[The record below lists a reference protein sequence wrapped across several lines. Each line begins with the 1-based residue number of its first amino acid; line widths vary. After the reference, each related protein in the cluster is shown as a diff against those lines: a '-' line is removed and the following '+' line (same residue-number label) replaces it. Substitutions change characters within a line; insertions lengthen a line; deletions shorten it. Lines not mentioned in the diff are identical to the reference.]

1 VIRLVVSNQ
10 RGGVAKTTTVTAMA
24 RVFADM
30 GKKVLIIDTDSQGSV
45 ASILN
50 LKPEAYLYNFLVNNQ
65 AFRDCIVGAAPN
77 IHVMCS
83 NRRTVEAEA
92 VFMGVTG
99 REMAFDNVFPLE
111 DDQYEIVLLDVAPSI
126 TLLQT
131 CSMVYAKA
139 ILIPVAMDPLSLQGA
154 MASIQTA
161 ASLNKL
167 FRLNIKVAGILPVM
181 VNRRL
186 RMTDMILNSLDEL
199 AQTYDIPVLPPI
211 RTDTA
216 VNQAAKA
223 RKFIVDF
230 DPKAKAVEDYT
241 EAVRHIIHHFEGK
254 TASEEIKASI
264 IA

>member
-1 VIRLVVSNQ
+1 MIRLVVSNQ
-10 RGGVAKTTTVTAMA
+10 RGGVAKTTTVTTMA
-24 RVFADM
+24 QVFADT
-30 GKKVLIIDTDSQGSV
+30 GLKVLIIDTDSQGSV

-50 LKPEAYLYNFLVNNQ
+50 LKPENYLYNFLVNNQ
-65 AFRDCIVGAAPN
+65 AFRDCIVEAAPN
-77 IHVMCS
+77 VHVMCS

-111 DDQYEIVLLDVAPSI
+111 DRDYDVVLLDVAPSI

-139 ILIPVAMDPLSLQGA
+139 ILIPVAMDALSLQGA

-167 FRLNIKVAGILPVM
+167 FRLNVKVAGILPVM

-186 RMTDMILNSLDEL
+186 RMTDMIMNSLEEL
-199 AQTYDIPVLPPI
+199 AQTHSIPLLPPI

-223 RKFIVDF
+223 RTFLSNF
-230 DPKAKAVEDYT
+230 DPKSKALEDYT
-241 EAVRHIIHHFEGK
+241 EAARQLLRDLNGR
-254 TASEEIKASI
+254 TAPQGA
-264 IA
+264 

>member
-1 VIRLVVSNQ
+1 MIRLVVSNQ
-10 RGGVAKTTTVTAMA
+10 RGGVAKTTTVTTMA

-30 GKKVLIIDTDSQGSV
+30 GMKVLIIDTDSQGSV

-50 LKPEAYLYNFLVNNQ
+50 LKPENYLYNFLVNNQ
-65 AFRDCIVGAAPN
+65 AFRDCIVEAGPN
-77 IHVMCS
+77 VHVMCS

-111 DDQYEIVLLDVAPSI
+111 DHVYDVVLLDVAPSI

-199 AQTYDIPVLPPI
+199 SQTYTVPLLPPI

-216 VNQAAKA
+216 VNQAAKT
-223 RKFIVDF
+223 RQFIADF

-241 EAVRHIIHHFEGK
+241 EATRRLLDHLTGR
-254 TASEEIKASI
+254 TTNEELKA
-264 IA
+264 AV

>member
-10 RGGVAKTTTVTAMA
+10 RGGVAKTTTVTTMA

-30 GKKVLIIDTDSQGSV
+30 GMKVLIIDTDSQGSV

-50 LKPEAYLYNFLVNNQ
+50 LKPENYLYNFLVNNQ
-65 AFRDCIVGAAPN
+65 AFRDCIVEAGPN
-77 IHVMCS
+77 VHVMCS

-111 DDQYEIVLLDVAPSI
+111 DDHYDVVLLDVAPSI

-186 RMTDMILNSLDEL
+186 RMTDMILNSLEEL
-199 AQTYDIPVLPPI
+199 SQTYTVPLLPPI

-216 VNQAAKA
+216 VNQAAKM
-223 RKFIVDF
+223 RKFVAEF

-241 EAVRHIIHHFEGK
+241 VATKQLMDHLAGRPTGEELK
-254 TASEEIKASI
+254 TAV
-264 IA
+264 

>member
-1 VIRLVVSNQ
+1 MIRLVVSNQ
-10 RGGVAKTTTVTAMA
+10 RGGVAKTTTVTTMA

-30 GKKVLIIDTDSQGSV
+30 GMKILIIDTDSQGSV

-50 LKPEAYLYNFLVNNQ
+50 LKPENYLYNFLVNNQ
-65 AFRDCIVGAAPN
+65 AFRDCIVEAGQN

-111 DDQYEIVLLDVAPSI
+111 DDHYDVVLLDVAPSI

-186 RMTDMILNSLDEL
+186 RMTDMILNSLEEL
-199 AQTYDIPVLPPI
+199 SQTYTVPLLPPI

-216 VNQAAKA
+216 VNQAAKM
-223 RKFIVDF
+223 RKFIADF

-241 EAVRHIIHHFEGK
+241 EATKQLMDHLAGRTTTEELK
-254 TASEEIKASI
+254 TAV
-264 IA
+264 

>member
-1 VIRLVVSNQ
+1 MIRLVVSNQ
-10 RGGVAKTTTVTAMA
+10 RGGVAKTTTVATIA
-24 RVFADM
+24 RVLADIGM
-30 GKKVLIIDTDSQGSV
+30 KVLIVDTDSQGSI

-50 LKPEAYLYNFLVNNQ
+50 LKPENYLYNFLVNNQ
-65 AFRDCIVGAAPN
+65 AFRDCIVEAGRN
-77 IHVMCS
+77 VHVMCS

-111 DDQYEIVLLDVAPSI
+111 DHLYDAVLLDVAPSI

-167 FRLNIKVAGILPVM
+167 FRLNVKVAGILPVM

-186 RMTDMILNSLDEL
+186 RMTDMIMNSLEEL
-199 AQTYDIPVLPPI
+199 AQTHAIPLLPPI
-211 RTDTA
+211 RTDAA

-223 RKFIVDF
+223 RKFIADF
-230 DPKAKAVEDYT
+230 DPKSKAVEDYT
-241 EAVRHIIHHFEGK
+241 EATRQLLLHLLGKEQIEGLR
-254 TASEEIKASI
+254 AMA
-264 IA
+264 

>member
-1 VIRLVVSNQ
+1 MIRLVVSNQ
-10 RGGVAKTTTVTAMA
+10 RGGVAKTTTVATMA
-24 RVFADM
+24 RVLADM
-30 GKKVLIIDTDSQGSV
+30 GMKVLIIDTDSQGSI

-65 AFRDCIVGAAPN
+65 AFRDCIVEAGPN
-77 IHVMCS
+77 VHVMCS

-111 DDQYEIVLLDVAPSI
+111 DYVYDIVLLDVAPSI

-167 FRLNIKVAGILPVM
+167 FRLNVKVAGILPVM

-186 RMTDMILNSLDEL
+186 RMTDMIMNSLEEL
-199 AQTYDIPVLPPI
+199 AQTHGIPLLPPI
-211 RTDTA
+211 RTDAA

-223 RKFIVDF
+223 RKFIADF
-230 DPKAKAVEDYT
+230 DPKSKAVEDYT
-241 EAVRHIIHHFEGK
+241 EVTRQLFLHLQGKAQNEPVR
-254 TASEEIKASI
+254 AMA
-264 IA
+264 

>member
-1 VIRLVVSNQ
+1 MIRLVISNQ
-10 RGGVAKTTTVTAMA
+10 RGGVAKTTTVTTLA
-24 RVFADM
+24 RVFAEM

-50 LKPEAYLYNFLVNNQ
+50 LKPENYLYNFLVNNQ
-65 AFRDCIVGAAPN
+65 AFRDCIVEAAPN
-77 IHVMCS
+77 VDVMCS

-111 DDQYEIVLLDVAPSI
+111 DHHYDVVLLDVAPSI

-167 FRLNIKVAGILPVM
+167 FRLNVKVAGILPVM

-186 RMTDMILNSLDEL
+186 RMTDMIMNSLEEL
-199 AQTYDIPVLPPI
+199 AQTHQIPLLPPI

-223 RKFIVDF
+223 RRFIADF
-230 DPKAKAVEDYT
+230 DPKSKAVEDYT
-241 EAVRHIIHHFEGK
+241 EAARQLLQHVNGK
-254 TASEEIKASI
+254 GMNEEVQA
-264 IA
+264 AV

>member
-1 VIRLVVSNQ
+1 LIRLVVSNQ
-10 RGGVAKTTTVTAMA
+10 RGGVAKTTTVTTIA
-24 RVFADM
+24 RVFAGM
-30 GKKVLIIDTDSQGSV
+30 GMKVLIIDTDSQGSV

-50 LKPEAYLYNFLVNNQ
+50 LKPENYLYNFLVNNQ
-65 AFRDCIVGAAPN
+65 AFRDCIVEAAPN
-77 IHVMCS
+77 VHVMCS

-111 DDQYEIVLLDVAPSI
+111 DHVYDVVLLDVAPSI

-161 ASLNKL
+161 SSLNKL
-167 FRLNIKVAGILPVM
+167 FRLNIKIAGILPVM

-186 RMTDMILNSLDEL
+186 RMTDMIINSLEEL
-199 AQTYDIPVLPPI
+199 AQTHAIPLLPPI

-223 RKFIVDF
+223 RTFIADF
-230 DPKAKAVEDYT
+230 DPKSKAVEDYM
-241 EAVRHIIHHFEGK
+241 EATRQLIRHLHGK
-254 TASEEIKASI
+254 PINEDVTAAV
-264 IA
+264 

>member
-1 VIRLVVSNQ
+1 VAEVPLLKELYGKYQ
-10 RGGVAKTTTVTAMA
+10 ERG
-24 RVFADM
+24 FA
-30 GKKVLIIDTDSQGSV
+30 I

-50 LKPEAYLYNFLVNNQ
+50 LKPENYLYNFLVNNQ
-65 AFRDCIVGAAPN
+65 AFRDCIVEARPN

-99 REMAFDNVFPLE
+99 CEMAFDNVFPLE
-111 DDQYEIVLLDVAPSI
+111 DHLYDVVLLDVAPSI

-167 FRLNIKVAGILPVM
+167 CRLNIKVAGILPVM

-186 RMTDMILNSLDEL
+186 RMTDMILNSLEEL
-199 AQTYDIPVLPPI
+199 SQTHAVPLLPPI

-216 VNQAAKA
+216 VNQAAKM
-223 RKFIVDF
+223 RKFVSDF
-230 DPKAKAVEDYT
+230 DPQSKAVEDYA
-241 EAVRHIIHHFEGK
+241 EATKRLLDHLAGR
-254 TASEEIKASI
+254 TTNEEMKA
-264 IA
+264 AV

>member
-1 VIRLVVSNQ
+1 
-10 RGGVAKTTTVTAMA
+10 M
-24 RVFADM
+24 
-30 GKKVLIIDTDSQGSV
+30 
-45 ASILN
+45 
-50 LKPEAYLYNFLVNNQ
+50 NNQ
-65 AFRDCIVGAAPN
+65 AFRDCIVEVSPN
-77 IHVMCS
+77 LHVMCS

-99 REMAFDNVFPLE
+99 REMAFDNIFPLE
-111 DDQYEIVLLDVAPSI
+111 DHIYDVVLLDVAPSI

-167 FRLNIKVAGILPVM
+167 FRLNVKVAGILPVM

-186 RMTDMILNSLDEL
+186 RMTDMIMNSLEEL
-199 AQTYDIPVLPPI
+199 SQTYGVPLLPPI

-223 RKFIVDF
+223 RTFIADF
-230 DPKAKAVEDYT
+230 DPKSKAVEDYT
-241 EAVRHIIHHFEGK
+241 EVSRRLLEHMQGK
-254 TASEEIKASI
+254 ATPGEVPA